1 MFEKAI
7 SEACHLAFKRPEYVI
22 PCPEEKT
29 EQEPVAVPKSSPE
42 TPQLRSSSR
51 SKSKK
56 TSKKG
61 MKFLEY
67 YPPNFKFSSSNQ
79 KFS

>member
-22 PCPEEKT
+22 PCPEEKI
-29 EQEPVAVPKSSPE
+29 EQEVEVVAKSSPE
-42 TPQLRSSSR
+42 TSQLRSSSR

-56 TSKKG
+56 APKKG
-61 MKFLEY
+61 IEPLEFH
-67 YPPNFKFSSSNQ
+67 PVS
-79 KFS
+79 